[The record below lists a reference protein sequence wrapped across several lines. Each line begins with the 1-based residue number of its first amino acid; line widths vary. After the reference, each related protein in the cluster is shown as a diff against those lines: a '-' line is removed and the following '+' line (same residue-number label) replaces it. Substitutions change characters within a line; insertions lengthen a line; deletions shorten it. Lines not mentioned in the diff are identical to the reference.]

1 MTGQLVLSEQ
11 SRTTAGVLLLSI
23 VAIAWGGTFLL
34 KVVRGREEVTA
45 FQASFFRAG
54 HAHAGVL
61 VTLALVCQVLAD
73 AVAPVDGGGD
83 AVAALTDWVG
93 RHGVAFAAILM
104 PAGFF
109 LSATGRGRQHPNR
122 LVVLVWAGAFSL
134 AAGVLSLGVRLLTVG

>member
-1 MTGQLVLSEQ
+1 MTAQLLLSEQ

-34 KVVRGREEVTA
+34 KVVRGKEDATP
-45 FQASFFRAG
+45 FQQSFFRAG

-61 VTLALVCQVLAD
+61 VTLALVCQVFAD
-73 AVAPVDGGGD
+73 AAGPVGGGDD
-83 AVAALTDWVG
+83 AVAAVTDWVG

-109 LSATGRGRQHPNR
+109 LSAMGTGRQQPNR
-122 LVVLVWAGAFSL
+122 LIVLLWAGALAL
-134 AAGVLSLGVRLLTVG
+134 AAGVLCLGVRLLTAG

>member
-34 KVVRGREEVTA
+34 KVVRGREEATA

-61 VTLALVCQVLAD
+61 VTLALVSQVLAD
-73 AVAPVDGGGD
+73 AAGPVGGGGD
-83 AVAALTDWVG
+83 AVAAVIDWVG

-109 LSATGRGRQHPNR
+109 LSAAGRGRQQPNR

-134 AAGVLSLGVRLLTVG
+134 AAGVLCLGVRLLTAG